1 MQTRV
6 TIKGETREG
15 TLIADEEI
23 CKHHGVRKIFK
34 GDDGYFLYDNF
45 DRWEAKDGILDL
57 YAKPRKNRPTVVKGD
72 SFLFI
77 G

>member
-6 TIKGETREG
+6 TIKGETLEG
-15 TLIADEEI
+15 TLIEGEEM
-23 CKHHGVRKIFK
+23 CKRHGVRRIFR
-34 GDDGYFLYDNF
+34 GDDGYLLYDNF

-72 SFLFI
+72 NFLFI